1 MKPGPKELRQR
12 ELAERKRIQQYHRA
26 PYALTRAVTPALY
39 GDDPIPK
46 PRPQVRRNENPA
58 KVPPKNKGGRPKKAN
73 ALSNVERQ
81 RAYRARLKEA
91 KA

>member
-1 MKPGPKELRQR
+1 MNIGPKETALRA
-12 ELAERKRIQQYHRA
+12 LRA
-26 PYALTRAVTPALY
+26 ARAAPT
-39 GDDPIPK
+39 
-46 PRPQVRRNENPA
+46 RPQVRRNENPA